1 MLVRLVQFS
10 FAAED
15 AANADALLAQLQS
28 ASRAEAGVV
37 AFYVARSDEDPTRFV
52 LWEVYENQ
60 AALDFHTAAQ
70 HYQRLVVDGVR
81 KLAKERVGESLSP
94 L

>member
-15 AANADALLAQLQS
+15 GATAESLFAELQA

-37 AFYVARSDEDPTRFV
+37 AFSVARSVDDPSRFV

-60 AALDFHTAAQ
+60 AAFDFHSASV
-70 HYQRLVVDGVR
+70 HYRRLVVDGVR
-81 KLAKERVGESLSP
+81 KLAKERTGELLSP
-94 L
+94 V

>member
-1 MLVRLVQFS
+1 VLVRLVQFS

-15 AANADALLAQLQS
+15 ASKAGAIFAELQS

-37 AFYVARSDEDPTRFV
+37 AFYVASSDDDPTRFV

-60 AALDFHTAAQ
+60 AAFDLHSASEHF
-70 HYQRLVVDGVR
+70 QRLVIDGVR
-81 KLAKERVGESLSP
+81 KLAKERTGESLSP

>member
-1 MLVRLVQFS
+1 VLVRLVQFS

-15 AANADALLAQLQS
+15 AAKAKAIFAELQS

-37 AFYVARSDEDPTRFV
+37 AFYVARSDDDPTRFV

-60 AALDFHTAAQ
+60 AAFDFHTASE
-70 HYQRLVVDGVR
+70 HYQRLVIDGVR
-81 KLAKERVGESLSP
+81 KLAKERKGESLSP

>member
-1 MLVRLVQFS
+1 VLVRLVQFS

-15 AANADALLAQLQS
+15 AAKAEALFAELQA

-37 AFYVARSDEDPTRFV
+37 VFYVARSDADPTRFV

-60 AALDFHTAAQ
+60 AALDFHTAAE
-70 HYQRLVVDGVR
+70 HYRRLVIDGVR
-81 KLAKERVGESLSP
+81 KLAKARTGESLSA